1 MMKRWSS
8 RSPGK
13 KSQGR
18 PLWCRFLRASGRL
31 RLLRPANSS
40 PITRPSMHRPSMH
53 SRNALCQPLIRIT
66 RGRCSDNRH
75 IAMETKAQRGN
86 HRHQAGV
93 GSNRNGHSMRSLP
106 VLASTGRWR
115 KNHVRPGRAGVY
127 RRFRQFRRPCG
138 RLRPTIAGQAA
149 VSGPTVRIP
158 TAGRTQATTVQRPMG
173 VREATVAVGP
183 EAMAIPASSLQGPGS
198 VMLFTGSIKKLFTA
212 TMVKLKALTKNVVPL
227 VFRPG
232 GSYRGV
238 TGGAGV
244 PCYFF

>member
-13 KSQGR
+13 KSQDR

-31 RLLRPANSS
+31 RLLHPADSS
-40 PITRPSMHRPSMH
+40 PITRPSMH
-53 SRNALCQPLIRIT
+53 SRNPLCQPLIRIT
-66 RGRCSDNRH
+66 RGRCSDHRH
-75 IAMETKAQRGN
+75 ITLQTNVHHGN

-138 RLRPTIAGQAA
+138 RLRPTTAGRAA

-158 TAGRTQATTVQRPMG
+158 TAGRTRATTVQRPMG
-173 VREATVAVGP
+173 VREVTGAVGP
-183 EAMAIPASSLQGPGS
+183 AAMAMVIPASSVQGPGS
-198 VMLFTGSIKKLFTA
+198 GMFFTG
-212 TMVKLKALTKNVVPL
+212 
-227 VFRPG
+227 
-232 GSYRGV
+232 
-238 TGGAGV
+238 
-244 PCYFF
+244 